1 MYVRYCKKCNHF
13 YYSNRISNYCKKCR
27 SVLVDV
33 PDDFSKVSSQS
44 LNERYRLAYKLTNG
58 YNNKAKKHNS

>member
-1 MYVRYCKKCNHF
+1 MRVTYCKQCNHF

-33 PDDFSKVSSQS
+33 PDSYETFAAQS
-44 LNERYRLAYKLTNG
+44 LNDRYRLAYKLTRE
-58 YNNKAKKHNS
+58 YKDLKSKPL